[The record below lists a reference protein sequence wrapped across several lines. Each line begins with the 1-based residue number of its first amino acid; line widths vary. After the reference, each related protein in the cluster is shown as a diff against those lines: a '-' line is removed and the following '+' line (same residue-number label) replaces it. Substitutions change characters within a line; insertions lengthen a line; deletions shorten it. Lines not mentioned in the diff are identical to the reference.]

1 MDATTRLMRLALPL
15 ALLAL
20 PLAFAGCSSLGAH
33 SAKGSISDDSLSL
46 AAADSQPTGAQSQFA
61 VEYHFTKDKQK
72 PQAIERPLTGALHV
86 QEALEQTG
94 ALKKFRRCEIA
105 IVRRLPNGMGHK
117 IPVDYDRNVKRVTPE
132 FDYALLPGD
141 RLIVTEDTTTAFDDL
156 FENSWLGPLGGK
168 SGKGRTTTGGHFR
181 LEG

>member
-1 MDATTRLMRLALPL
+1 MDAAARRVFHTLSIALFVLPL
-15 ALLAL
+15 ALS
-20 PLAFAGCSSLGAH
+20 GCNSMGGH
-33 SAKGSISDDSLSL
+33 SAKGSISDESL
-46 AAADSQPTGAQSQFA
+46 AAAAVDAQGTAAQSKFA
-61 VEYHFTKDKQK
+61 VEFHFTKDKQK
-72 PQAIERPLTGALHV
+72 PQAIERPLTGTLHV

-117 IPVDYDRNVKRVTPE
+117 IPVDYDRDVKRVTPE

-141 RLIVTEDTTTAFDDL
+141 RLIVTEDTSTAFDDL
-156 FENSWLGPLGGK
+156 LQDSWLGPLGGK
-168 SGKGRTTTGGHFR
+168 SGKGRTSTGGHFR

>member
-1 MDATTRLMRLALPL
+1 MDAAARRLVRTLSVALFALPL
-15 ALLAL
+15 ALS
-20 PLAFAGCSSLGAH
+20 GCSSMSGH
-33 SAKGSISDDSLSL
+33 SARSSINDESLTV
-46 AAADSQPTGAQSQFA
+46 AADLQGTAAQSKFA